1 MSNLTDTLLSCADYR
16 KYRSKLQF
24 FRIYFDGIVFNR
36 ITKDSRVK
44 LPDMIAGVGGTL
56 GLFAGFS
63 IISGIEILY
72 FTLKII
78 LDHAQNRGMRTHKA

>member
-1 MSNLTDTLLSCADYR
+1 MILNNLTDTLLSCADYR

-78 LDHAQNRGMRTHKA
+78 LDYVKKQNKP